1 MVNLHTVHVPVS
13 DAPIFGDEPV
23 WHDIEITAA
32 NYNVQILRGLN
43 WHNYVATEKNCYKYL
58 EEWLKEHGTKSDIA
72 NWKNVSNSDVNAMV
86 ICKLARINMQG
97 FPLSISHRQQIIDYV
112 ATLSKKRVRPVSTKP
127 NVQTVTIQDRIR
139 AQVSGV
145 LSDLDVA
152 IDNAFEN
159 DMPDVAVLSGD
170 VLSKGF
176 KGPQL
181 KLVQDYLERNISE
194 WQLAFSGDDEQLVE
208 AYAYVGKKNLK
219 KIIAT
224 FQAVLDVVSQQHTM
238 MKAGRV
244 HKKRPMDKRKM
255 ASKLRFMPEFTELNI
270 KSVAAVDIIGA
281 DVVWVYDTKKRKLG
295 YYEAEIKGSMY
306 IKGTKIVGYK
316 NFCVKTLRKPAEQLK
331 QVLALRK
338 NQTMTWMDNIK
349 AKCGALNGRTHANLI
364 LLRID

>member
-1 MVNLHTVHVPVS
+1 MLNLHPVHVPVS
-13 DAPIFGDEPV
+13 DAPIFGDEPT
-23 WHDIEITAA
+23 WHDVQVTPE
-32 NYNVQILRGLN
+32 NYNHQLALGFN
-43 WHNYVATEKNCYKYL
+43 WHNYIATTKNCRKYL
-58 EEWLKEHGTKSDIA
+58 EEWLKEHGTKADLVQ
-72 NWKNVSNSDVNAMV
+72 WKKVADNDMNTGV
-86 ICKLARINMQG
+86 CKLARMNMQG
-97 FPLSISHRQQIIDYV
+97 MPLLMKHTELLTDYV
-112 ATLSKKRVRPVSTKP
+112 ASLGQKKQSAVTATPSTPPV
-127 NVQTVTIQDRIR
+127 NIQDRIR
-139 AQVSGV
+139 QQVVGT

-152 IDNAFEN
+152 IDSAF
-159 DMPDVAVLSGD
+159 DGD
-170 VLSKGF
+170 VPDADSLAENILTKGF

-181 KLVQDYLERNISE
+181 KLVQDYLERNIRE
-194 WQLAFSGDDEQLVE
+194 WVEASLGEDEQLAE
-208 AYAYVGKKNLK
+208 GYAYVGKKNLK

-224 FQAVLDVVSQQHTM
+224 FHAVLDVVSQQHTK
-238 MKAGRV
+238 MKAGRI

-255 ASKLRFMPEFTELNI
+255 ASKLRFMSEFAELNI

-281 DVVWVYDTKKRKLG
+281 DAVWVYDTKKRKLG

-316 NFCVKTLRKPAEQLK
+316 NTCVKTLRKPAEQLM